1 MANRIPR
8 NAALFHIT
16 LLQDTGSNKAGTK
29 ATVYRHVYDGWQMLT
44 ESGERFMVLTS
55 YLRMSEVVQIDDF
68 MLFPEEITE
77 AQFQDVKK
85 ITAKH
90 YSRLYNADDIET
102 DNESMIYSSL
112 FDWYLSKHAE
122 AVRKYNAHCFDFLTS
137 DREGAAFMLALYEL
151 QNAHTETEITE
162 GKEDTTT
169 TETEPQRAT
178 ETAQK
183 TAVDTTTAGSDTD
196 RTEAAQAAEKTIR
209 TGARLYSHPH
219 RHMVTVEG
227 LHEGLVMVIYHG
239 RLYLVSRGDLYT
251 DETET
256 TPAILPAEEAAQP
269 AAVIPMENAT
279 TSATQEATES
289 ATATTGRECTQEA
302 AQDAQNANRAT
313 KAHRP
318 IQRHTAPHK
327 RPYRDTQRAAKSIMR
342 HSPTTATGRRTAE
355 KSHFLAGMGSAKILG
370 QDNHPPPILTHFF
383 DRFLK
388 RFLSGQKST
397 TPGGI
402 KNLLQILERK
412 IFKKILKGR

>member
-44 ESGERFMVLTS
+44 ESGEKFMVLTS

-85 ITAKH
+85 ITSKH

-137 DREGAAFMLALYEL
+137 DRESAAFMLALYEL
-151 QNAHTETEITE
+151 QNAPTETEITE

-183 TAVDTTTAGSDTD
+183 TADDTTTAGSDTD
-196 RTEAAQAAEKTIR
+196 RTEATAEAT
-209 TGARLYSHPH
+209 
-219 RHMVTVEG
+219 
-227 LHEGLVMVIYHG
+227 
-239 RLYLVSRGDLYT
+239 
-251 DETET
+251 
-256 TPAILPAEEAAQP
+256 QP
-269 AAVIPMENAT
+269 SAVIPMRNDT
-279 TSATQEATES
+279 TSATKGTES

-302 AQDAQNANRAT
+302 AQDAQNAHRAT

-318 IQRHTAPHK
+318 IQGHTAPYK
-327 RPYRDTQRAAKSIMR
+327 RPYRATQRAAKSIMR
-342 HSPTTATGRRTAE
+342 HSPTTATGRRPAE

-388 RFLSGQKST
+388 RFLPGQKSA
-397 TPGGI
+397 GGTGV

-412 IFKKILKGR
+412 FFKKILKGR